1 MSVVHHILA
10 RERGISAAQKIV
22 DGRTIFERVGG
33 QMVVESIVETMF
45 SGILRDPRV
54 LFFFSM
60 EAARVEKLKEMMVM
74 FLVGLFGGPQKY
86 DASTIRKV
94 HYPLNITDFHVDCI
108 LENLTVACELNDL
121 DASLADDITE
131 VVSRARPS
139 VTMGCTVRL
148 ELARKR
154 TESAGTQGL
163 WSQLGESKGLEAFVD
178 RLYDSLQA
186 DERVKHFFAGS
197 KLEELKRNQCTYL
210 KQVFGGTVEYDG
222 RDLPTIHANIR
233 VSDFHFDSFLE
244 LALREFGNVGL
255 DPDAIDEC
263 IVLLETVRD
272 SVVHPSLRDHDVR
285 KVQEAANRKPLYD
298 RLGGE
303 RTVTM
308 VVEEVYGRALT
319 DDRLR
324 SFFEKNKAKVQSIKK
339 KMAQYICGAIG
350 GPSAYDVAD
359 MKPAHYSMNITSF
372 HFDAVIEILREVMH
386 QMDIPSGD
394 AAQVSR
400 ALQGARENVCTGYIV
415 RTEIAKRS
423 LAKGS
428 DQMFRRL
435 GESEGLARI
444 FDMVYSM
451 AVNDQRIKHF

>member
-1 MSVVHHILA
+1 
-10 RERGISAAQKIV
+10 
-22 DGRTIFERVGG
+22 
-33 QMVVESIVETMF
+33 
-45 SGILRDPRV
+45 
-54 LFFFSM
+54 
-60 EAARVEKLKEMMVM
+60 
-74 FLVGLFGGPQKY
+74 
-86 DASTIRKV
+86 
-94 HYPLNITDFHVDCI
+94 
-108 LENLTVACELNDL
+108 
-121 DASLADDITE
+121 
-131 VVSRARPS
+131 
-139 VTMGCTVRL
+139 
-148 ELARKR
+148 
-154 TESAGTQGL
+154 
-163 WSQLGESKGLEAFVD
+163 
-178 RLYDSLQA
+178 
-186 DERVKHFFAGS
+186 
-197 KLEELKRNQCTYL
+197 
-210 KQVFGGTVEYDG
+210 
-222 RDLPTIHANIR
+222 
-233 VSDFHFDSFLE
+233 
-244 LALREFGNVGL
+244 
-255 DPDAIDEC
+255 
-263 IVLLETVRD
+263 
-272 SVVHPSLRDHDVR
+272 HDVR

-451 AVNDQRIKHF
+451 AVNDQRIKHFFEKDADRIKQGQLVFTINQLGGPKTYEGRDLLDIHRGLGVTDYHFDCFIGIFGRALQGAGIEDGTIDEALIALEPLRRSVLGRTEEDEFRALAFKQGQSMIDRMGGDMSLETFVDFLYQSAVGDDRIRYYLDKGPAKLKQIQKKVYQYLSGAFGGP